1 MPGLE
6 LPDIHFPLHT
16 PETIVSEDLE
26 KKLSSQQKQF
36 LINEFL
42 TYPSLISQYSYDVGR
57 LNDYLYGCKIVF
69 PTSLYEKSLQV
80 E

>member
-42 TYPSLISQYSYDVGR
+42 TYPSLISQY
-57 LNDYLYGCKIVF
+57 YLYGCKIVF